1 MELLFIF
8 GSFFIAAFLCMVLKS
23 RRFIEFISVVATTVA
38 LVESIIIAIKVS
50 SQLSSFNGSSLEIY
64 GPLDSF
70 FSIQSSETI
79 VMLIIA
85 FVGLATTVYSVQ
97 YLRQETLKNII
108 GFTRVKQYFILMNLF
123 LLAMFLAITADSP
136 ILAWIAI
143 EATTLSTAFLISFY
157 NKPSVTEAAWKYLII
172 NSVGLLLGFFGTL
185 LYFTSVNEFP
195 QYGIVNWSWLR
206 MTAYTLDPL
215 IAKIAFIFVLIGY
228 GTKVGLAPMHT
239 WLPDAHSK
247 APAPVSALLSGVL
260 LNVAF
265 VIVMKFKIITDYAL
279 SGSPFSNNL
288 LIIFGL
294 LSIFVAA
301 LIILTQKNY
310 KRLLAYSS
318 IENMGIMSLGFGFG
332 SLGIYP
338 AILHMIYHSLIKSA
352 LFLSA
357 GTIFLKYSS
366 TKIAKVKGMLMALP
380 ITSIFFLVGVFAI
393 TGAPPFGIF
402 FTKISI
408 LSVGMRTNALVS
420 IVAILLMAILFI
432 GFLRHASSMAFG
444 EKPHEISTEKENIW
458 LILPPLALI
467 IVALCL
473 SFYFPRFLLNLLNE
487 ATSEYQIGL
496 V

>member
-1 MELLFIF
+1 MELLLIF
-8 GSFFIAAFLCMVLKS
+8 GSFFIAAFLCVVLTS
-23 RRFIEFISVVATTVA
+23 RRVIECISIVATVIA
-38 LVESIIIAIKVS
+38 LVESIIISLKV
-50 SQLSSFNGSSLEIY
+50 GSVKTY
-64 GPLDSF
+64 VPFYF
-70 FSIQSSETI
+70 FSIESFEAI

-85 FVGLATTVYSVQ
+85 FVGLATTIYSVQ

-108 GFTRVKQYFILMNLF
+108 GFTRVKQYFILLNLF
-123 LLAMFLAITADSP
+123 LLAMFLAISANSP

-185 LYFTSVNEFP
+185 LYFTSVNELSGNSF
-195 QYGIVNWSWLR
+195 YALR
-206 MTAYTLDPL
+206 DAALHLDPL
-215 IAKIAFIFVLIGY
+215 IAKIAFIFILIGY

-265 VIVMKFKIITDYAL
+265 VIVMKFKIITDFAL
-279 SGSPFSNNL
+279 RDASFSNNL

-318 IENMGIMSLGFGFG
+318 IENMGIISLGFGFG
-332 SLGIYP
+332 PLGIYP
-338 AILHMIYHSLIKSA
+338 AVLHMIYHSLIKSA

-366 TKIAKVKGMLMALP
+366 TKIAKVKGMLSSLP
-380 ITSIFFLVGVFAI
+380 ITSILFLVGIFAI

-402 FTKISI
+402 LTKISI
-408 LSVGMRTNALVS
+408 LSVGIKIHAIVS
-420 IVAILLMAILFI
+420 IVAMFLMAILFI
-432 GFLRHASSMAFG
+432 GFLKHASSMAFG
-444 EKPHEISTEKENIW
+444 EKPSEVTTGSSEFKTGKENIW
-458 LILPPLALI
+458 LILPPLALL
-467 IVALCL
+467 ALALFL
-473 SFYFPRFLLNLLNE
+473 SFYFPRFLLDLLN
-487 ATSEYQIGL
+487 AVTISYKMRGTI
-496 V
+496 